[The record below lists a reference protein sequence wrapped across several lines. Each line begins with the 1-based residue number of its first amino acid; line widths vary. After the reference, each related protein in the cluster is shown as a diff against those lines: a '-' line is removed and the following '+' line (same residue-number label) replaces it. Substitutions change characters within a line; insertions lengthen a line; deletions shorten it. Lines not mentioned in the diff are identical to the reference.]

1 MLKVSSVLLAVV
13 FAAAPAFAQQT
24 SAPGNKPVAAKP
36 AAVKSTAPKP
46 AVKRVA
52 APVQR
57 AAGTTSDDYWKI
69 DYALPAAPKTV
80 REPIDPT
87 KSLGRV
93 PLQNSPGSIGVGA
106 LSDGR
111 RTPGQEVYEQRQSS
125 YVGLS
130 LSVPS
135 SSNAFPIPLIGRPE

>member
-1 MLKVSSVLLAVV
+1 MTKVSLVVLALGLALT
-13 FAAAPAFAQQT
+13 PALAQQV
-24 SAPGNKPVAAKP
+24 SAPSTKP
-36 AAVKSTAPKP
+36 AAPKVVAKPKP
-46 AVKRVA
+46 KTA

-57 AAGTTSDDYWKI
+57 PAGTTSDDYWKI

-87 KSLGRV
+87 RGLGRV
-93 PLQNSPGSIGVGA
+93 PLENSPGSFGVGT

-111 RTPGQEVYEQRQSS
+111 RPPGQEVYEQRQSS

-135 SSNAFPIPLIGRPE
+135 SSKSFPVPLIGRPE